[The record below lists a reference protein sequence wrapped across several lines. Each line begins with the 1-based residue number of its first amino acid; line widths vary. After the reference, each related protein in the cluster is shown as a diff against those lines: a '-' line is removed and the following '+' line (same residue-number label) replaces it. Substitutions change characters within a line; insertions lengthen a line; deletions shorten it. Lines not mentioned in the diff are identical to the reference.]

1 MQAILTYTEEPVELL
16 RRRKMK
22 RELLFQ
28 YLSDCNVVVKVSA
41 DKKELIEAVL
51 THWGNAGVDLSEVSL
66 VTDIQVYI
74 WPLVK
79 SV

>member
-1 MQAILTYTEEPVELL
+1 
-16 RRRKMK
+16 MK
-22 RELLFQ
+22 REFLFQ

-41 DKKELIEAVL
+41 DKKELIQAVL
-51 THWGNAGVDLSEVSL
+51 KHWGNAGVDLSEVSL

>member
-22 RELLFQ
+22 REFLFQ

-41 DKKELIEAVL
+41 DKKELIQAVL
-51 THWGNAGVDLSEVSL
+51 KHWGNAGVDLSEVSL

>member
-22 RELLFQ
+22 REFLFQ
-28 YLSDCNVVVKVSA
+28 YLSDCNIVVKVSA
-41 DKKELIEAVL
+41 DKKELIRAVL
-51 THWGNAGVDLSEVSL
+51 KHWGNAGVDLSEVSL